1 MCPARCAFAL
11 VILSHS
17 LSSTKALLPQYAS
30 IGCNGVWGYSH
41 GWGVCAAHIVWKV
54 AEIKG
59 FMTLVDLTL
68 PEGRLNVSDGLTA
81 VRVCQ

>member
-1 MCPARCAFAL
+1 M
-11 VILSHS
+11 
-17 LSSTKALLPQYAS
+17 
-30 IGCNGVWGYSH
+30 
-41 GWGVCAAHIVWKV
+41 GVCAAHIVWEV

-68 PEGRLNVSDGLTA
+68 PEWRLNVSDGLTA